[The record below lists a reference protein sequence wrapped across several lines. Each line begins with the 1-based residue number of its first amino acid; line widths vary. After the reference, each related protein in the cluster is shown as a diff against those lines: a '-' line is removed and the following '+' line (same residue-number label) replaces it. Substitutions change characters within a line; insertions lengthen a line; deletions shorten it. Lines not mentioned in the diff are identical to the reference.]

1 MARQHDEQ
9 AAIGTNDGAI
19 ESSAVGGAGPGEA
32 MLRVQAL
39 VARGAPPAE
48 MARVVGPN
56 PSPNILIYLHQT
68 RGNGFVQQ
76 VMFFG
81 RGGVDGGGAGGSGS
95 QPTPQPTPPTP
106 QPTPQPTLQPTT
118 QPTPQPTP
126 LPQVPVLADVPV
138 QPQQPQQAQK
148 YHPPANGFVVHVDG
162 QWVQVYV
169 SPDGVD
175 GKPDVFMFFHGQGA
189 NLKIDP
195 DMKDNGDNVS
205 GNDTAGA
212 AMAKGKEK
220 NTIALL
226 PQGFRGGAHT
236 AGGRMD
242 ALIKNGL
249 EKFLDDVLAE
259 INKQVGVPAG
269 LNPNHISL
277 AGHSA
282 GGYQG
287 IHQALAK
294 TGKYADTITD
304 ITLMDASYADEH
316 FEDARDWMFTGSP
329 NKTIR
334 IVQGTGQLRDDIWV
348 EQDDLPAT
356 DPKHKP
362 AVKQGPAHW
371 SRVFS
376 DAALDDAMKAHP
388 AMVIK
393 HIKAFEFR
401 KNASYGTGEDRGNMT
416 EMVQHTQIVNKDGQV
431 QCDILVL
438 HSNLGHHEIR
448 DSTMDDAINS
458 IGQGAA
464 GSDQFGRND
473 DDPTYGRD
481 PKKPHAGNHG
491 TATEIQQAE
500 DARKANPRKKH

>member
-1 MARQHDEQ
+1 
-9 AAIGTNDGAI
+9 
-19 ESSAVGGAGPGEA
+19 
-32 MLRVQAL
+32 MLA
-39 VARGAPPAE
+39 
-48 MARVVGPN
+48 
-56 PSPNILIYLHQT
+56 
-68 RGNGFVQQ
+68 
-76 VMFFG
+76 
-81 RGGVDGGGAGGSGS
+81 D
-95 QPTPQPTPPTP
+95 TPQPQPP
-106 QPTPQPTLQPTT
+106 QPQPP
-118 QPTPQPTP
+118 
-126 LPQVPVLADVPV
+126 
-138 QPQQPQQAQK
+138 QK
-148 YHPPANGFVVHVDG
+148 YHPPASGFVVNVDG
-162 QWVQVYV
+162 QYVQVYV
-169 SPDGVD
+169 SPDGID
-175 GKPDVFMFFHGQGA
+175 DKPDVFMFFHGQVA

-195 DMKDNGDNVS
+195 AMKDLGSDNVS

-242 ALIKNGL
+242 GIIKYGL

-259 INKQVGVPAG
+259 ANKQIGVPG
-269 LNPNHISL
+269 VLKPSHISL

-282 GGYQG
+282 GGHKG
-287 IHQALAK
+287 INEALAN
-294 TGKYADTITD
+294 TGKYADTISD

-316 FEDARDWMFTGSP
+316 FKEARDWMFTGSP

-334 IVQGTGQLRDDIWV
+334 IVQGTGQLQNDVWLP
-348 EQDDLPAT
+348 QDDLPAT

-362 AVKQGPAHW
+362 AVYDGHAHW

-376 DAALDDAMKAHP
+376 DAALDTAMKDHP
-388 AMVIK
+388 DMAIK
-393 HIKAFEFR
+393 HIKPFEFM
-401 KNASYGTGEDRGNMT
+401 KDKSYGSGEDRGNLT
-416 EMVQHTQIVNKDGQV
+416 EMVQHTQILNKEGQV

-481 PKKPHAGNHG
+481 PKMPHHGNG
-491 TATEIQQAE
+491 STAAEIQAE
-500 DARKANPRKKH
+500 AARKARRRKRP

>member
-9 AAIGTNDGAI
+9 ATTGTSEA
-19 ESSAVGGAGPGEA
+19 AVENPGLASAGPGEA
-32 MLRVQAL
+32 MMRVQAL

-48 MARVVGPN
+48 VARVVGPN
-56 PSPNILIYLHQT
+56 PGPNILAYLNQT

-76 VMFFG
+76 VMLLG
-81 RGGVDGGGAGGSGS
+81 RGGAADGGGDGGGGGGGGGDP
-95 QPTPQPTPPTP
+95 QATPQSTPQAAPPT
-106 QPTPQPTLQPTT
+106 T
-118 QPTPQPTP
+118 
-126 LPQVPVLADVPV
+126 LPQLPDVLADVPIQQPPPP
-138 QPQQPQQAQK
+138 QPQPQK
-148 YHPPANGFVVHVDG
+148 FHPAANAFVVHVDG

-175 GKPDVFMFFHGQGA
+175 GKPDVFMFFHGQSA

-195 DMKDNGDNVS
+195 AMKDNDDNVS

-212 AMAKGKEK
+212 AMAKGRET

-226 PQGFRGGAHT
+226 PQGYRGGNNT

-242 ALIKNGL
+242 AIIKHGL

-259 INKQVGVPAG
+259 VNKQVAVPGG
-269 LNPNHISL
+269 LSPNQISL

-282 GGYQG
+282 GGRQG
-287 IHQALAK
+287 IHQALSN

-304 ITLMDASYADEH
+304 ITLMDASYADEQ
-316 FEDARDWMFTGSP
+316 FEDARAWMFTGSP

-334 IVQGTGQLRDDIWV
+334 IVQGTGQLKNDIWV
-348 EQDDLPAT
+348 KQDDLPKD

-362 AVKQGPAHW
+362 AVYQGHAHW

-376 DAALDDAMKAHP
+376 DAALDGVMKAHP
-388 AMVIK
+388 GMSIK
-393 HIKAFEFR
+393 HIKAFEFQ
-401 KNASYGTGEDRGNMT
+401 KDSSYGAGEDRGNLT
-416 EMVQHTQIVNKDGQV
+416 EMVQHTQIINKDGKV
-431 QCDILVL
+431 QCDILVM

-458 IGQGAA
+458 IGQGAG
-464 GSDQFGRND
+464 GSDQFGRYD

-481 PKKPHAGNHG
+481 PKKPNDGNHG
-491 TATEIQQAE
+491 TAAEILAAE
-500 DARKANPRKKH
+500 AAQKAKQRKKP